1 MQFGTHTS
9 NMHGYLQ
16 RTLQSTILKYLDIF
30 PAVTVLG
37 PRQCG
42 KSTLVNYLGNDIPGF
57 LYLDLQKLSDRRKID
72 DVELFFRQN
81 SNRTVCLDEIQLVPE
96 IFSSLRSILDHR
108 RRNGQILILGS
119 ASRDLIRQSSET
131 LAGRIGYLELTP
143 FLLSETLRSGEPLQ
157 TTLMNTWL
165 RGGFPDSYLA
175 ASDQFSM
182 IWRKNFIRTYMERD
196 IPQLGFN
203 IPATHLERFWLMLA
217 HCQGQLLNSSKLGQS
232 LDLSHHTIRR
242 YIDLLEQTF
251 MVRVLK
257 PIEIN
262 MKKRLVKSPK
272 VYIRDTGILHGL
284 LSIDSSNDLLG
295 HPVYG
300 SSWETFVI
308 ENVLSE
314 LPQWRGSFYRATSGA
329 EIDLVLEKGN
339 RRIAVEIKASSAPRA
354 RKGFWNAARDLGAE
368 ASWIIALVDDCYP
381 IAEGCMVGSLPQCID
396 RIKSISG

>member
-1 MQFGTHTS
+1 
-9 NMHGYLQ
+9 MHGYLQ
-16 RTLQSTILKYLDIF
+16 RNLQSAILTYLDIF
-30 PAVTVLG
+30 PAVAVLG

-42 KSTLVNYLGNDIPGF
+42 KSTLVQYLGNDIPGF
-57 LYLDLQKLSDRRKID
+57 LFLDLQKLPDRRKIED
-72 DVELFFRQN
+72 TGLFFRQN
-81 SNRTVCLDEIQLVPE
+81 SNKTVCLDEIQLAPE
-96 IFSSLRSILDHR
+96 IFSSLRSILDQQ
-108 RRNGQILILGS
+108 RRNGQLLILGS

-143 FLLSETLRSGEPLQ
+143 FLLSETLHTEETLQ
-157 TTLMNTWL
+157 AVLMKTWL

-203 IPATHLERFWLMLA
+203 IPAIHLERFWMMLA

-284 LSIDSSNDLLG
+284 LSIDSVNDLLG

-300 SSWETFVI
+300 SSWESFVI

-314 LPQWRGSFYRATSGA
+314 LPEWRGSFYRAASGA
-329 EIDLVLEKGN
+329 EIDLVLEKGH
-339 RRIAVEIKASSAPRA
+339 RRIAIEIKASTAPRP
-354 RKGFWNAARDLGAE
+354 RRGFWTAVKDLDAE
-368 ASWIIALVDDCYP
+368 SSWIIALVDDCYP
-381 IAEGCMVGSLPQCID
+381 IAEGCLVGPLSQCID
-396 RIKSISG
+396 RIKSVTG